1 MEGGKIDEEFVR
13 IVEMAFESDMRV
25 EIIFEALKFMQEQ
38 PHCSPRLALEYGIM
52 EWDR

>member
-1 MEGGKIDEEFVR
+1 MDYQEMDQEFAR

-38 PHCSPRLALEYGIM
+38 PHCSPRLALECGLL
-52 EWDR
+52 EWDK

>member
-1 MEGGKIDEEFVR
+1 
-13 IVEMAFESDMRV
+13 MAFESDMRV
-25 EIIFEALKFMQEQ
+25 EIIFGALKFMQEQ